1 MWRCIASDKA
11 CTYLSAAFSKEG
23 NVRHEDDELLTG
35 LPTVESITADIR
47 GVPESANPHGLHL
60 RALRHCAELSSL
72 VHSLLKSSKPG
83 DAPSLAG
90 TKVVLGG

>member
-23 NVRHEDDELLTG
+23 NIRHEDDELLTG

-47 GVPESANPHGLHL
+47 GVSESANPHGLHL

>member
-23 NVRHEDDELLTG
+23 DVRHEDDELLTG

-47 GVPESANPHGLHL
+47 GVSESANPHGLHL
-60 RALRHCAELSSL
+60 RALRH
-72 VHSLLKSSKPG
+72 
-83 DAPSLAG
+83 
-90 TKVVLGG
+90 